1 MMTIIKIK
9 KINDFKHN
17 KSSIKKVY
25 FLKIELASIL
35 NIYSRNVSKGAWKDY
50 ALDYNNSSAIFSV
63 FRSSFE
69 CAVLE
74 IHKKKISNGFEYSI
88 IKNKKII
95 YTSKDLSKVLLKTD
109 KIPKII
115 N

>member
-1 MMTIIKIK
+1 MTIIKIK
-9 KINDFKHN
+9 KINDFRHN
-17 KSSIKKVY
+17 KSSLKKVY
-25 FLKIELASIL
+25 FLKNELASIL
-35 NIYSRNVSKGAWKDY
+35 DIYSRNVSKGIWKDY
-50 ALDYNNSSAIFSV
+50 ALDHNNSSAIFSV

-74 IHKKKISNGFEYSI
+74 IHKKVSNGFEYSI
-88 IKNKKII
+88 IKNKKMI
-95 YTSKDLSKVLLKTD
+95 YTSKDLSKVLLQTD

>member
-1 MMTIIKIK
+1 MTIIKIK
-9 KINDFKHN
+9 KINDFRHN
-17 KSSIKKVY
+17 KASLKKVY
-25 FLKIELASIL
+25 FLKNELASIL
-35 NIYSRNVSKGAWKDY
+35 DIYSRNVSKGIWKDY
-50 ALDYNNSSAIFSV
+50 ALDHNNSSAIFSV

-74 IHKKKISNGFEYSI
+74 IHKKKVSNGFEYSI

-95 YTSKDLSKVLLKTD
+95 YTSKDLSKVLLQTE

-115 N
+115 H

>member
-1 MMTIIKIK
+1 MTIIKIK
-9 KINDFKHN
+9 KINDFRHN
-17 KSSIKKVY
+17 KSSLKKVY
-25 FLKIELASIL
+25 FLKNELASIL
-35 NIYSRNVSKGAWKDY
+35 DIYSKNVSKGIWKDY
-50 ALDYNNSSAIFSV
+50 ALDHNNSSAIFSV

-74 IHKKKISNGFEYSI
+74 IHKKKIFNGFEYFI

-95 YTSKDLSKVLLKTD
+95 CSSKDLLNVLSQTE

-115 N
+115 H